1 MGNIL
6 PYEVMCCCVL
16 DAKKYWGSFMKVYAG
31 SSLDPYFTCR
41 YGFGDI
47 FGSGECYG

>member
-1 MGNIL
+1 MRKNIGG
-6 PYEVMCCCVL
+6 VL
-16 DAKKYWGSFMKVYAG
+16 EFLLMKVYAG

>member
-1 MGNIL
+1 MRRCAVVSLMRKNTG
-6 PYEVMCCCVL
+6 EVL
-16 DAKKYWGSFMKVYAG
+16 EFLLMKVYVG

-47 FGSGECYG
+47 FGSGERYS